1 MNRTVRVLL
10 GRLLLCCATTTASA
24 ALFGRTAGSGN
35 GNSKIAL
42 RKRLHVNTLITEPGT
57 MEVDWSNLYSF
68 SNSNFTMPSGIRY
81 TPEGSNIFWGRTEYG
96 VAFDSISSA
105 NIGASRLTQFSQA
118 VTLSATSVIHD
129 GEKFDFAIAPQAM
142 VFLRDE
148 SGLRLGAVAIA
159 RYDTGRNSIGGTVS
173 WSAATHNSPSNPAGT
188 FDVGFGFG
196 RQLSG
201 SRLLEKFTP
210 HVNAEW
216 ERSTG
221 LPRALLAS
229 EGVEYQVTERLAFD
243 VSGQQVAG
251 AGNPSDH
258 QIAFGITLSLGRLR

>member
-1 MNRTVRVLL
+1 MIRTRGVVGLF
-10 GRLLLCCATTTASA
+10 LLLSCVARTSSA
-24 ALFGRTAGSGN
+24 ALFGRTGGSGN

-57 MEVDWSNLYSF
+57 MEVDWSSLYSF
-68 SNSNFTMPSGIRY
+68 STSNFTTPSGIRY
-81 TPEGSNIFWGRTEYG
+81 TPEGSNVLWGRTEYS
-96 VAFDSISSA
+96 VAFDSVSSA
-105 NIGASRLTQFSQA
+105 NVGGTRLTQFSQA
-118 VTLSATSVIHD
+118 VTLTATSVIHD
-129 GEKFDFAIAPQAM
+129 GEKFDFAIAPQAT

-148 SGLRLGAVAIA
+148 SGSRLGAVAIA

-173 WSAATHNSPSNPAGT
+173 WSTATHVSPSNPAGT
-188 FDVGFGFG
+188 VDVGFGFG

-201 SRLLEKFTP
+201 SPLLEKFTP
-210 HVNAEW
+210 HMNAEW

-229 EGVEYQVTERLAFD
+229 EGVEYQITERLAFD
-243 VSGQQVAG
+243 VSGQQATG

-258 QIAFGITLSLGRLR
+258 QIAFGFTLNVGRLR